1 MHLNSKQELL
11 DLEQV
16 FDDLWP
22 ICRSLTGDGVRESL
36 DIIEKWMPLQ
46 RTSVKSGTQVYD
58 WTVPKEWN
66 INDAYII
73 TPEGEKIAQF
83 KENNLHV
90 MNYSVPV
97 NKKVSFSELKEHL
110 YTLKNQPDAIPYV
123 TSYYKEKWGFCISE
137 NQLSKLSKEGEY
149 EVFIDSTLADGELI
163 YAEGVLKGSSE
174 KEVLISTYICHPSM
188 ANNEL
193 SGPLAA
199 LFLYRRLLQTPNRR
213 LTYRFLFAPETIGV
227 IAFLSKS
234 GEALKKNLEAGYVL
248 TCCGDRGD
256 LTFKESKQV
265 NSKADEMAKHIL
277 EVNNK
282 KYSVVPFAVGGSDER
297 QYCSPG
303 FNLPVGSLMRTPYQK
318 YKEYHTSLDNKEFL
332 SFEHLQ
338 EVIDCYEMICT
349 GLDMNV
355 AYKGVVQHCEPQ
367 LGKRGLYPDSAQP
380 EDSRILL
387 HRLLHLLSYADGQT
401 DLLTIAKLRNESIL
415 DFQETL
421 RKCLD
426 ADTLTA

>member
-1 MHLNSKQELL
+1 MNFKQELS

-22 ICRSLTGDGVRESL
+22 ICRSLTGDGVRQSL

-46 RTSVKSGTQVYD
+46 RTSVPSGSQVYD

-66 INDAYII
+66 IRDAYIL
-73 TPEGEKIAQF
+73 TPSGEKIAQF

-90 MNYSVPV
+90 LNYSIPV
-97 NKKVSFSELKEHL
+97 NKKMNFNELVEHI

-137 NQLSKLSKEGEY
+137 NQLQSLPKEGEY
-149 EVFIDSTLADGELI
+149 QVFIDSTLADGELI
-163 YAEGVLKGSSE
+163 YAEGVLKGSSK

-199 LFLYRRLLQTPNRR
+199 LFLYRRLAQIPNRR

-227 IAFLSKS
+227 IAFLKKK
-234 GEALKKNLEAGYVL
+234 GADLKRDMEAGYVL
-248 TCCGDRGD
+248 TCCGDRGE

-265 NSKADEMAKHIL
+265 TSKADEMAKHIL
-277 EVNNK
+277 TSAGK
-282 KYSVVPFAVGGSDER
+282 DFTVVPFAVGGSDER

-318 YKEYHTSLDNKEFL
+318 YKEYHTSLDNKDFL
-332 SFEHLQ
+332 SFAHLQ
-338 EVIDCYEMICT
+338 ETIDCYEMICK

-355 AYKGVVQHCEPQ
+355 AYKGTVQFCEPQ

-380 EDSRILL
+380 EDSRVLL
-387 HRLLHLLSYADGQT
+387 HRLLHLLSYSDGDT
-401 DLLTIAKLRNESIL
+401 DLLQIAKLRDESIL
-415 DFQETL
+415 DYAETVK
-421 RKCLD
+421 KCVE
-426 ADTLTA
+426 ANTLSA